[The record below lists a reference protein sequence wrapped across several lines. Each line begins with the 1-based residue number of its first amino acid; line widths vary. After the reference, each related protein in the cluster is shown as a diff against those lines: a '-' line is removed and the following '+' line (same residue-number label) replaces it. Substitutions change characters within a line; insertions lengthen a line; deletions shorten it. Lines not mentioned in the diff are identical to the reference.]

1 MLAPAP
7 AVGVHF
13 TPQPAL
19 NESQLAKQVGRVIV
33 YPNPDES
40 SALFK
45 DRFSQGNEAILK
57 FMWKQS
63 AYRQVAVPSSRD
75 FVPYIEIGYAA
86 SADIRIPTR
95 AELEE
100 ALDAYSNQ
108 TNSSQRQ
115 ESAPSSSSRS
125 DTSSNSDNMEV
136 DEDFL
141 SDSQMCLEEHCPD
154 MTIRVYPDSNSGAA
168 VVHNLSGSRV
178 GFLCSTDPHV
188 NPVLNTGEFARLP
201 NEAQDSMEFDIITG
215 NGLLRLQILR
225 PPDILCTQP
234 SGSSNQELQ
243 IQERTMTRPLIAQLY
258 LKAAPGQEAHFP
270 TTGDIA
276 GYSLIW
282 MDRLRFPIKNIS
294 VISIVKDPAANFFLS
309 QTIDTRMSGPMD
321 LVVASTKFADQRRI
335 NGLLFRNP
343 CLMKAMA
350 FDPRT
355 LTTLYDH
362 EECRSLTEP
371 QFLRRHGY
379 TNLEEQDVL
388 QVLAGVAT
396 LLQDMHHIGLVHGLI
411 EPANIFYSRSKRR
424 VKVMSLMNVAS
435 SNDFFTYGGMIG
447 CVLAWYLAPEEVDG
461 GKRTREGD
469 IFALGVTGLFL
480 MGVMPLPEI
489 NSGQFHIQALTLQE
503 PQRGTRGAVE
513 EMWKWLDRAAWGGE
527 CVPAEEGSLRALL
540 SEMVSK
546 EAWMRPSARRVK
558 EFVDG
563 MGAIA

>member
-141 SDSQMCLEEHCPD
+141 N

-309 QTIDTRMSGPMD
+309 QTIDTRTSGPMD
-321 LVVASTKFADQRRI
+321 LVVASTKFADQRRM
-335 NGLLFRNP
+335 NGLLFRN
-343 CLMKAMA
+343 
-350 FDPRT
+350 
-355 LTTLYDH
+355 
-362 EECRSLTEP
+362 
-371 QFLRRHGY
+371 
-379 TNLEEQDVL
+379 
-388 QVLAGVAT
+388 
-396 LLQDMHHIGLVHGLI
+396 
-411 EPANIFYSRSKRR
+411 RR

-435 SNDFFTYGGMIG
+435 GNDFFTYGGMID
-447 CVLAWYLAPEEVDG
+447 CVQAWYLAPEEVDG

-480 MGVMPLPEI
+480 LGVMPLPET

-503 PQRGTRGAVE
+503 PQRTTRGAVE

-540 SEMVSK
+540 GEMVSK